1 MALTDVPYKP
11 GVVKDDPAYAAE
23 GYATDTQWI
32 RWVRGKAQSLGGYTA
47 AVNDGST
54 FSGIA
59 RGLFSWADTA
69 GNIYAAIGTSTKLQV
84 FADGTLY
91 NITPER
97 CNGVLT
103 GSGPI
108 ATSTGSG
115 NVTITCTNHQAATG
129 DTVVIRG
136 DTTFNNVRLS
146 GGSGS
151 FSSNPFYVLAGTN
164 RVLCT
169 LSSHSMSSG
178 DEIVISGA
186 TAINGVTLSGIYMTS
201 VTDASNF
208 YVYHNARPTATGQG
222 GGTPTYSIGKPYVVT
237 AVPSA
242 DTFQVLSRT
251 NANATGSGGG
261 FNIAYRFE
269 LKSGLNNSQGAGGGF
284 GSGDYGSGL
293 FGLNSVAAPD
303 TINTRIWA
311 LDNNGSQLIATPLG
325 GAIYTWTQNWSQR
338 AARMDTGPQRNAYT
352 VFTNERFI
360 MACGTTQLGALT
372 SFSNAAPIATT
383 SGSPIVNVT
392 VPADGWVAGDEIA
405 IQGLTAVGGVNV
417 INNYYVTAALGPTT
431 IQIAMSGPANVTGSG
446 GGSSGFYRRNT
457 YAPMRFRNSDGGL
470 NGDITQWVPSATNLA
485 GGFTATIGSIMVGLK
500 KSRSGIFGWSDYAMY
515 FLRYT
520 GQQDNPYTIDM
531 LGQGCGLA
539 GPNAAIEQDGTAYW
553 ITSSFLPY
561 IYNGGS
567 PRPLPSPVKKFFAGN
582 LATDQNYKIYGVYDS
597 LYPALI
603 WYYPSVSATATAY
616 ENDSYIRLDLPEASA
631 DGNAGW
637 SVGTAAV
644 TAALDRGLIDFP
656 LTTNGSGTLFY
667 MENSDAANG
676 ATLSRYVTW
685 GPIDIGDG
693 DKVMN
698 VRRWVVNANQSG
710 TLNLTM
716 GLSRW
721 PDGPVT
727 AKGPYAIPPTT
738 EKTDVRAQGRQMTAT
753 IQSNNYF
760 RLGKSR
766 IDITGGGYR

>member
-11 GVVKDDPAYAAE
+11 GVIKDDPQYAVE

-32 RWVRGKAQSLGGYTA
+32 RWVRGKAQSLGGYTVA
-47 AVNDGST
+47 PNDGST

-69 GNIYAAIGTSTKLQV
+69 GNIYAAIGTSTKLMV
-84 FADGTLY
+84 YADGTLY
-91 NITPER
+91 NVTPER

-136 DTTFNNVRLS
+136 DTTFNNVRL
-146 GGSGS
+146 GGGTGT
-151 FSSNPFYVLAGTN
+151 FANNPFLVLAGTN

-169 LSSHSMSSG
+169 MSSHSMSSG
-178 DEIVISGA
+178 DEIFISGA
-186 TAINGVTLSGIYMTS
+186 SAINGVTLSGVYLTS

-208 YVYHNARPTATGQG
+208 YVYSNTRPTATGQG
-222 GGTPTYSIGKPYVVT
+222 GGTPTYAIGKPYVVT
-237 AVPSA
+237 SVPTV
-242 DTFQVLSRT
+242 DTFQVLSKT
-251 NANATGSGGG
+251 TANATGTGGG
-261 FNIAYRFE
+261 FGIVYRFE
-269 LKSGLNNSQGAGGGF
+269 MKSGLNNSQGAAGGF

-293 FGLNSVAAPD
+293 YGLNTVVAPD
-303 TINTRIWA
+303 TINTRTWA

-338 AARMDTGPQRNAYT
+338 AARIDTAPQRNSYT
-352 VFTNERFI
+352 TFTNERFI
-360 MACGTTQLGALT
+360 MTCGTTQLGALSALTT
-372 SFSNAAPIATT
+372 SSPVNTV
-383 SGSPIVNVT
+383 SGSPIVTLT
-392 VPADGWVAGDEIA
+392 VPADGWVVGDEIGL
-405 IQGLTAVGGVNV
+405 QGVTAVGGVNI
-417 INNYYVTAALGPTT
+417 INNYIVTAAPSATT
-431 IQIAMSGPANVTGSG
+431 IQFAMSGPSNVTGSG
-446 GGSSGFYRRNT
+446 GGNLGFYRRNT
-457 YAPMRFRNSDGGL
+457 YVPMRIRNSDGGL
-470 NGDITQWVPSATNLA
+470 NGDITQWIPSATNLA
-485 GGFTATIGSIMVGLK
+485 GGFTATIGSIMVAFR

-515 FLRYT
+515 FIRYT

-539 GPNAAIEQDGTAYW
+539 GPQAAIEQDGTAYW
-553 ITSSFLPY
+553 ITKTLLPY
-561 IYNGGS
+561 LYNGGA
-567 PRPLPSPVKKFFAGN
+567 PRPLPSPIKQFFAAN
-582 LATDQNYKIYGVYDS
+582 LASDQNYKIYGVYDS
-597 LYPALI
+597 LYPALV
-603 WYYPSVSATATAY
+603 WYYPSIAGAITGY

-631 DGNAGW
+631 DANAGW
-637 SVGTAAV
+637 SVGMASFTAAM
-644 TAALDRGLIDFP
+644 DRGLINYP
-656 LTTNGSGTLFY
+656 MTTTASGQLFF

-693 DKVMN
+693 DKVLN

-716 GLSRW
+716 NVARW
-721 PDGPVT
+721 PNGATTV
-727 AKGPYAIPPTT
+727 KGPYSIPVGT

-753 IQSNNYF
+753 LQSNSYF